1 MVPLFNDDVDGR
13 KLHNKYLLPR
23 RNWCGIQM
31 CDEGE
36 SPSYELDV
44 ALNVEVNRRNAEGK
58 TKAYHIKVPTLSS

>member
-1 MVPLFNDDVDGR
+1 
-13 KLHNKYLLPR
+13 
-23 RNWCGIQM
+23 M